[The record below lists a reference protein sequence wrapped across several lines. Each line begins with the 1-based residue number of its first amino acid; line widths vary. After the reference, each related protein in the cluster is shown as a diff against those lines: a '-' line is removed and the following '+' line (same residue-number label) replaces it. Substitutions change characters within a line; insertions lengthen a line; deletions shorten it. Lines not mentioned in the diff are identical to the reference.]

1 MSSSNLLPMLD
12 RVLTAA
18 LLLCRVLTVALPLGR
33 VLTARAMLGRACRG
47 GGSTRCR

>member
-1 MSSSNLLPMLD
+1 MLD

-18 LLLCRVLTVALPLGR
+18 LLPCRVLTVALPLGR